1 MDPKQDKAKAIK
13 RDARDFADYFD
24 AKPEDNKPRTEGKRA
39 EDYYDWPS
47 ENSSSKP
54 YSGYSEPSKPSSYEA
69 SKGDVSDPAAS
80 ARPFTEYGEDPSH
93 ERGPKKTW
101 QKDREARIESILWE
115 EDKKESGK

>member
-13 RDARDFADYFD
+13 RDARYIADYFD

-39 EDYYDWPS
+39 EDSNKWSS
-47 ENSSSKP
+47 ENSSAEP
-54 YSGYSEPSKPSSYEA
+54 YSGYSEPSKPTIYEEPKSY
-69 SKGDVSDPAAS
+69 VSDPAAS
-80 ARPFTEYGEDPSH
+80 ARPFTEYGENPSH